1 MVARLVDLKRKRQ
14 KKLRRNNALFV
25 QEKNK

>member
-1 MVARLVDLKRKRQ
+1 MEVRLVDLKRKRQ
-14 KKLRRNNALFV
+14 KKVRRNNALFV

>member
-1 MVARLVDLKRKRQ
+1 MVVRLVDLKRKRI
-14 KKLRRNNALFV
+14 KKVRRNNALFV